1 LNNDKVTIGGE
12 KYSASDI
19 ELITGGEGGEPLES
33 ILLLARVLEDPL
45 RLPRMIKQ
53 FCTLCLQGSEMEE
66 FRLAL
71 IRVQIDADLKMHQDI
86 QRYQQR
92 RYVSQVIEILLFQ
105 ELTLAPSERVAD
117 EEGVE

>member
-1 LNNDKVTIGGE
+1 MIVGGE
-12 KYSASDI
+12 NYSISDL
-19 ELITGGEGGEPLES
+19 ELITGGDSGEPNGP
-33 ILLLARVLEDPL
+33 ILLLAKALEDPL

-92 RYVSQVIEILLFQ
+92 RYVAQVIEILLFQ
-105 ELTLAPSERVAD
+105 ELMLAPSERS
-117 EEGVE
+117 EEETE

>member
-1 LNNDKVTIGGE
+1 MNNDKVTIGRE

-19 ELITGGEGGEPLES
+19 DLITGGDGGEPLGS
-33 ILLLARVLEDPL
+33 ILLLAKVLETPL
-45 RLPRMIKQ
+45 KLPRMIKQ

-92 RYVSQVIEILLFQ
+92 RYVAQVIEILLFQ
-105 ELTLAPSERVAD
+105 ELMLAPSEREDV
-117 EEGVE
+117 EGE

>member
-19 ELITGGEGGEPLES
+19 DLITGGDGGEPLGS
-33 ILLLARVLEDPL
+33 ILLLAKVLENPL
-45 RLPRMIKQ
+45 NLPRMIKQ
-53 FCTLCLQGSEMEE
+53 FCTLCLQGSELEE

-92 RYVSQVIEILLFQ
+92 RYVAQVIEILLFQ
-105 ELTLAPSERVAD
+105 ELMLAPSESAEV
-117 EEGVE
+117 EGE